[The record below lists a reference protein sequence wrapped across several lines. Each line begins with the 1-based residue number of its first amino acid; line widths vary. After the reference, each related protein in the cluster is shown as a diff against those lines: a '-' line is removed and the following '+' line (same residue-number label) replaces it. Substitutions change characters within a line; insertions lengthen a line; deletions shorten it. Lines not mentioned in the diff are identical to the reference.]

1 MAIIED
7 RRRAYGCLLAR
18 MDRMGSFVYADPC
31 RVANWRDAALPI
43 RQNSVR
49 VCWLCLLYL
58 HTNGNNGMS
67 DSRSIRGLGDVV
79 HTVIKAVGLDRLAPK
94 GCGCSKRRHWLNNLG
109 KKSSVSEDLTD
120 TEAQPL
126 KRSADNQ

>member
-1 MAIIED
+1 
-7 RRRAYGCLLAR
+7 
-18 MDRMGSFVYADPC
+18 
-31 RVANWRDAALPI
+31 
-43 RQNSVR
+43 
-49 VCWLCLLYL
+49 
-58 HTNGNNGMS
+58 MS